1 MTFDKRQKSVHRYD
15 IADTRGRLSLTVPI
29 SHSSGHRPTWGDITV
44 STHGQWWN
52 VHRTTLESAYGRTPF
67 FEYYRDRFA
76 PLFDATRYA
85 GDTPVRL
92 VDIITDADAAIR
104 DILHIETRLSVT
116 PPDALPID
124 RVDAIEST
132 NVDRVTPIK
141 SSAFDRVDALHLD
154 ALPTEYYQIR
164 SNTLGF
170 IPDLSALD
178 AIFNLGPEAA
188 LLIR

>member
-124 RVDAIEST
+124 RVT
-132 NVDRVTPIK
+132 
-141 SSAFDRVDALHLD
+141 ALHLD